1 MAKKLIRAIVAIV
14 AIVAIGNVQAQDD
27 GDDYAA
33 RFTYLHRAFARN
45 PQDEETL
52 YNLALFYFD
61 NSNPMRNLP
70 MAIDYVRLAEERHA
84 DLLLR
89 DRVRDLVQLQRK
101 GITLNSIREL
111 RQAVHAAALETVQL
125 HDDLSMTEID
135 TYLDHFA
142 DNADLVKLLRTRRYG
157 LIFDDLMA
165 RGSAA
170 ECYAFLQSY
179 PGTSEA
185 EQLENRI
192 GNMAAAVLAN
202 ACTAGEVDSVAATFP
217 SLPVVRRAADRRR
230 AQLAFVAAEADGS
243 IDAYYAFLSRHPAS
257 DESEQ
262 ARSRIDH
269 LLEAD
274 LAKRNTAIELAH
286 FADSNADL
294 DIADRALAR
303 LRHLIYTRHD
313 AVAAQYYVDHYQL
326 DNYYA
331 EVYGRYYSWHAVEG
345 NSAPLRRFADANP
358 DFPFPNALEDDL
370 ERAADI
376 DGAPLLDEYVE
387 KAYDRY
393 ADYVRQMMG
402 KAIAIVPLQRMLQ
415 PLLRE
420 RRFADALFRIEQ
432 FEICFDN
439 QWRCQYDA
447 LRRLVA
453 TPGTVSRRAATA
465 ADSASLTLAARRA
478 PSVQSVDGDIWIASY
493 DAADSAWRVSD
504 LPPFPVNTDNIE
516 TDGCLLPDGS
526 GILLA
531 SDRPGGYNLQASGD
545 NFHGDT
551 ALATDLWFIPYT
563 GHGWGTPVNLGPKVN
578 TPYCERYP
586 VISRNLRTLYFVSDA
601 HTGLGYGDI
610 YVVERSD
617 PSDWTSWG
625 EPRNLGREVNSPFRE
640 ADLHL
645 SADER
650 RLYFTSDGTAY
661 SVATTH
667 DTAGAGSVYNLDVAG
682 IGSSLVRLYVADVDH
697 QTVTQ
702 VVDRDGASEAS
713 VGVNMRRGT
722 RYALLAD
729 AGTSFVIATAVDPDI
744 LSVYRLPAYTCE
756 ELVAMDR
763 PLPLPMVDFSTDG
776 DELLPVAQ
784 LQLEQLARF
793 LVVHPAAVAE
803 FLVDVPGP
811 DARHAYSLALQRC
824 EALRDFLA
832 QRGVAASRLL
842 LSPYGNARKGQ
853 TGVSVRFRER

>member
-1 MAKKLIRAIVAIV
+1 MAKKLIRVIVAIV
-14 AIVAIGNVQAQDD
+14 ALAAIGNVQAQDD

-33 RFTYLHRAFARN
+33 RFTDLHRAFARN

-61 NSNPMRNLP
+61 NSNPMRSLP

-111 RQAVHAAALETVQL
+111 RQAVHAAALETVRL

-202 ACTAGEVDSVAATFP
+202 ARTAGEVDSVAATFP

-376 DGAPLLDEYVE
+376 DGAPHVVTF
-387 KAYDRY
+387 K
-393 ADYVRQMMG
+393 
-402 KAIAIVPLQRMLQ
+402 P
-415 PLLRE
+415 
-420 RRFADALFRIEQ
+420 F
-432 FEICFDN
+432 
-439 QWRCQYDA
+439 
-447 LRRLVA
+447 
-453 TPGTVSRRAATA
+453 
-465 ADSASLTLAARRA
+465 
-478 PSVQSVDGDIWIASY
+478 
-493 DAADSAWRVSD
+493 
-504 LPPFPVNTDNIE
+504 PPF
-516 TDGCLLPDGS
+516 
-526 GILLA
+526 
-531 SDRPGGYNLQASGD
+531 
-545 NFHGDT
+545 
-551 ALATDLWFIPYT
+551 
-563 GHGWGTPVNLGPKVN
+563 
-578 TPYCERYP
+578 
-586 VISRNLRTLYFVSDA
+586 
-601 HTGLGYGDI
+601 
-610 YVVERSD
+610 
-617 PSDWTSWG
+617 
-625 EPRNLGREVNSPFRE
+625 
-640 ADLHL
+640 
-645 SADER
+645 
-650 RLYFTSDGTAY
+650 
-661 SVATTH
+661 
-667 DTAGAGSVYNLDVAG
+667 
-682 IGSSLVRLYVADVDH
+682 
-697 QTVTQ
+697 
-702 VVDRDGASEAS
+702 
-713 VGVNMRRGT
+713 
-722 RYALLAD
+722 
-729 AGTSFVIATAVDPDI
+729 
-744 LSVYRLPAYTCE
+744 
-756 ELVAMDR
+756 
-763 PLPLPMVDFSTDG
+763 
-776 DELLPVAQ
+776 
-784 LQLEQLARF
+784 
-793 LVVHPAAVAE
+793 
-803 FLVDVPGP
+803 
-811 DARHAYSLALQRC
+811 
-824 EALRDFLA
+824 
-832 QRGVAASRLL
+832 
-842 LSPYGNARKGQ
+842 
-853 TGVSVRFRER
+853 